1 MPPPPCGRSSNR
13 PGPLSSARTL
23 RADRRHP
30 PRYRSRSRSRPRVAF
45 FSPLPP
51 RISGIADY
59 AARLL
64 EELKATYT
72 IDLYHDA
79 GYVPDLGL
87 SGHDFAAYDG
97 RLFERNHAVLNY
109 HAIVYQMGNSVA
121 YHGYFY
127 DLLLR
132 HPGVVTLHDF
142 FLSVYPYRGTRT
154 GHDVLASFRREIRH
168 FCPDRADEFVP
179 HLSDWCEED
188 GGLAAACAG
197 GACSSTGGL

>member
-1 MPPPPCGRSSNR
+1 M
-13 PGPLSSARTL
+13 
-23 RADRRHP
+23 
-30 PRYRSRSRSRPRVAF
+30 
-45 FSPLPP
+45 PP

-59 AARLL
+59 ASRLL

-154 GHDVLASFRREIRH
+154 GHDVLAAFRREIRH
-168 FCPDRADEFVP
+168 FCPDRADEFLP
-179 HLSDWCEED
+179 HLSDWCEEE

-197 GACSSTGGL
+197 AACT